1 MTFVFVFSLIGL
13 LGIVVLGTA
22 AVRLFSVFKDFTSEL
37 GRVSQE
43 LGDATQDLERAA
55 STLPNFGRKRP

>member
-13 LGIVVLGTA
+13 LGMVVLGAA
-22 AVRLFSVFKDFTSEL
+22 AVRLFGVFKDFTKEL

-43 LGDATQDLERAA
+43 LGDATSDLERAA
-55 STLPNFGRKRP
+55 ASLPNFGRNRT

>member
-13 LGIVVLGTA
+13 IGVVVLGAA
-22 AVRLFSVFKDFTSEL
+22 AVRLFGVFKEFTREL

-43 LGDATQDLERAA
+43 LGDATSDLERAA
-55 STLPNFGRKRP
+55 ATLPNLGQNRN